1 MGCQGALSLWRF
13 SKTNFILNLLFHSET
28 RCQAAHT
35 FRAMFKASSRCRFKQ
50 TECAFEKR
58 IKYSL
63 LWVERIMDYTD
74 FSKVPYSLHPVCIM
88 HSSLVS
94 INTSVSNATPG
105 TALNFGNGSIFH
117 NKVSNISYSLP
128 RNYTVLF
135 KRNGKILP
143 LSWLVR
149 YSPSTKYE
157 FWQNNFFWMSGWGQ
171 GTRSKAR
178 GWSLVYFF

>member
-1 MGCQGALSLWRF
+1 M
-13 SKTNFILNLLFHSET
+13 E
-28 RCQAAHT
+28 
-35 FRAMFKASSRCRFKQ
+35 
-50 TECAFEKR
+50 
-58 IKYSL
+58 
-63 LWVERIMDYTD
+63 YTD

-143 LSWLVR
+143 LS
-149 YSPSTKYE
+149 
-157 FWQNNFFWMSGWGQ
+157 
-171 GTRSKAR
+171 
-178 GWSLVYFF
+178 